1 LIEGCGIHIIGELDT
16 GSNIL
21 GGSEMPTR
29 SPKDKSSKKRGEES
43 RDPLEEAGAD
53 LAEAAGAVRESASSQ
68 DADVVSGLRSLVGVC
83 RQISSIVDFRPLL
96 TSVLD
101 ETLRISGTER
111 GFIMLYEEDGGLTF
125 MLGRTSD
132 GVDLPEHDFRISMTT
147 AEDVAG
153 TGSAVFATGPGA
165 LRALQEKRSVR
176 ALELNTIVCV
186 PLQTESGVQGVL
198 YADSRSAVRELND
211 IRIEIV
217 RSFAD
222 QAAVAIEN
230 ARQYNDLRHTKMMLE
245 MECNRLRREQKTKY
259 GLASIIGR
267 SPSMLEL
274 FSVMEKVAQ
283 TSATVLVE
291 GETGT
296 GKEMVAKTIHFLSV
310 RQDARFVALNCGA
323 LVETLLESELFGH
336 KKGSFTGA
344 TEDRPGLFETAHGGT
359 LFLDEISEMSP
370 RLQVKLLRALQEG
383 EIIRVG
389 ENTPRKVDT
398 RVISASNKDL
408 EEAVEKEEF
417 RADLFY
423 RLNVVT
429 LKLPPLRERGDDI
442 LLLAE
447 HFLNEYSKKGGRGP
461 RKLTAEAA
469 NTLMGYPWPGNVRE
483 LENVIERAV
492 ALGADSESLTVDLLP
507 AKVGGAAPDSGSH
520 RGGSYKDQL
529 DAQERQIL
537 SRTLA
542 DNDWNVARAAA
553 SLKVS
558 KQHVYNR
565 MRKLDIS
572 LAKGE
577 GRSESE

>member
-1 LIEGCGIHIIGELDT
+1 
-16 GSNIL
+16 
-21 GGSEMPTR
+21 MPTR
-29 SPKDKSSKKRGEES
+29 SPKGKGPKGAGAENN
-43 RDPLEEAGAD
+43 DPLDEAGAN
-53 LAEAAGAVRESASSQ
+53 LAEAARAASRTANSQ

-101 ETLRISGTER
+101 ETLRISETER
-111 GFIMLYEEDGGLTF
+111 GFIMLYEPEGSLTF
-125 MLGRTSD
+125 VLGRTID
-132 GVDLPEHDFRISMTT
+132 GGDLPEHDFRISMST

-153 TGSAVFATGPGA
+153 TGKPVFATGAGA

-198 YADSRSAVRELND
+198 YADSRSAGRELND
-211 IRIEIV
+211 VRIEIV
-217 RSFAD
+217 KSFAD

-245 MECNRLRREQKTKY
+245 MECNRLRREQKTRY

-267 SPSMLEL
+267 SPLMLEL

-283 TSATVLVE
+283 TSATVLLE

-296 GKEMVAKTIHFLSV
+296 GKEMVAKTIHFLSA
-310 RQDARFVALNCGA
+310 RQDSHFVALNCGA

-359 LFLDEISEMSP
+359 LFLDEISEMSS

-389 ENTPRKVDT
+389 ENTARKVDT
-398 RVISASNKDL
+398 RVISATNKDL
-408 EEAVEKEEF
+408 EEAVEKDEF

-429 LKLPPLRERGDDI
+429 LKLPPLRDRGDDI

-447 HFLNEYSKKGGRGP
+447 HFLKEYSQKSGRGP
-461 RKLTAEAA
+461 RQLTPEVA
-469 NTLMGYPWPGNVRE
+469 NTLMGYSWPGNVRE

-492 ALGADSESLTVDLLP
+492 ALGADRETLSVDLLP
-507 AKVGGAAPDSGSH
+507 AKVGGVAPEGGTPQ
-520 RGGSYKDQL
+520 GGSYKDQL
-529 DAQERQIL
+529 DAHERQML
-537 SRTLA
+537 TRALA
-542 DNDWNVARAAA
+542 ENDWNVAMVAA
-553 SLKVS
+553 SLDVS
-558 KQHVYNR
+558 KQHIYNR
-565 MRKLDIS
+565 MRRLGIS
-572 LAKGE
+572 LAKGTGHSGGE
-577 GRSESE
+577 